1 MQIISPDTIYRIGE
15 KIILIGRA
23 ADAINAEMKT
33 GNALGLRSARESMAA
48 SEADYDK
55 AIADL
60 APEQRAWVE
69 TLFADAVDKARAG
82 RSDYNEATYLAQIK
96 WADDQVRELE
106 AITSELKD
114 ARTEWVKGIMSY
126 DVSAY
131 QVAKLC
137 GRTPSTVQRW
147 VN

>member
-1 MQIISPDTIYRIGE
+1 MQIISPDTLDRIGT
-15 KIILIGRA
+15 KITLVGRA
-23 ADAINAEMKT
+23 ADAINAEIKT
-33 GNALGLRSARESMAA
+33 GNAVALRSARESMAA
-48 SEADYDK
+48 SEADYDM

-69 TLFADAVDKARAG
+69 NLFADALDKARAG
-82 RSDYNEATYLAQIK
+82 RAGYHTDVYLAQIK
-96 WADDQVRELE
+96 WVDDQVRELE

-126 DVSAY
+126 GVSAY

-147 VN
+147 VK